1 MKPYIERVIKVVVLP
16 DGEPVFSEHATEIEI
31 QDEAGGE
38 FVVVRQVHDGSN
50 GANEIRLTDEE
61 WPMVRAAIDRMMA
74 RCQPE
79 ATEEKGTTNG

>member
-16 DGEPVFSEHATEIEI
+16 DGEPIFSEHATEIEI

-38 FVVVRQVHDGSN
+38 FVVVRQTYGRE
-50 GANEIRLTDEE
+50 GKNEIRLTDEE

-79 ATEEKGTTNG
+79 ATEEKGTNNG

>member
-38 FVVVRQVHDGSN
+38 FVVVRQTYGSE
-50 GANEIRLTDEE
+50 GKNEIRLTDEE

-79 ATEEKGTTNG
+79 ATEEKGTNNG

>member
-16 DGEPVFSEHATEIEI
+16 DGEPIFSEHATEIEI

-38 FVVVRQVHDGSN
+38 FVVVRQTYGSE
-50 GANEIRLTDEE
+50 GKNEIRLTDEE

>member
-31 QDEAGGE
+31 QDESGGE
-38 FVVVRQVHDGSN
+38 FVVVRQTYGSE
-50 GANEIRLTDEE
+50 GKNEIRLTDEE

-79 ATEEKGTTNG
+79 ATEEKGTNNG

>member
-16 DGEPVFSEHATEIEI
+16 DGEPIFSEHATEIEI

-38 FVVVRQVHDGSN
+38 FVVVRQTYGRE
-50 GANEIRLTDEE
+50 GKNEIRLTDEE

>member
-16 DGEPVFSEHATEIEI
+16 DGEPIFSEHATEIEI

-38 FVVVRQVHDGSN
+38 FVVVRQTYGSE
-50 GANEIRLTDEE
+50 GKNEIRLTDEE

-79 ATEEKGTTNG
+79 ATEEKGTNNG

>member
-1 MKPYIERVIKVVVLP
+1 MKPYIERTTKLVVLP
-16 DGEPVFSEHATEIEI
+16 EDQPIFSEYATEIEI

-38 FVVVRQVHDGSN
+38 FVVVRQTYGSE
-50 GANEIRLTDEE
+50 GKNEIRLTDEE

-79 ATEEKGTTNG
+79 EKAEKGDAA